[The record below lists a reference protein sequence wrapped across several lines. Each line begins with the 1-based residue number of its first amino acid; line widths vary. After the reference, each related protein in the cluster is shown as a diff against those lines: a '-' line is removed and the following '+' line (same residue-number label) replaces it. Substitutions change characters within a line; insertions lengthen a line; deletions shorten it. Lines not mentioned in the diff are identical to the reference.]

1 MGVCSDLPRK
11 LSTREELCTLL
22 SVAIFTS
29 TVQHAA
35 TNNGQVLN
43 THILTCCDVYGCCHW
58 CCQLGD
64 ALVKATGKNI
74 QNCPQPKCLYEEDHQ
89 EPHKESSKLDI
100 SSSLSLSLLMFFQ
113 FDWCAWVPNT
123 PCTMR
128 QPPPKD
134 KDGVTMEMI
143 MATLPDISQSCM
155 QMAITW
161 HLGRAQPDAV
171 SPSLFIW

>member
-1 MGVCSDLPRK
+1 MWYFLLHQLVMNVCPGLPKDLRTK
-11 LSTREELCTLL
+11 EELCTLL
-22 SVAIFTS
+22 SVAIFTG

-35 TNNGQVLN
+35 TNNGQVRE
-43 THILTCCDVYGCCHW
+43 THTLTRSYTREAPRRGARD
-58 CCQLGD
+58 QLTV
-64 ALVKATGKNI
+64 L
-74 QNCPQPKCLYEEDHQ
+74 C
-89 EPHKESSKLDI
+89 
-100 SSSLSLSLLMFFQ
+100 FQ

-134 KDGVTMEMI
+134 KDINMEMI

-171 SPSLFIW
+171 STPHSHMVIWYKVTQLHYLI